1 MMSFHS
7 CSFGGYGLVI
17 IPEDRFID
25 IRKWTAKGKTHILEY
40 ISLKKQSVVIYNT
53 KRTVQKIRIGGKII
67 QCSSEKPSMIYLDKK
82 SDEESNKFYSKNFMK
97 GPFIK
102 WEMKGLPY

>member
-25 IRKWTAKGKTHILEY
+25 IRKWTAKGKTHILDPYPPNED
-40 ISLKKQSVVIYNT
+40 
-53 KRTVQKIRIGGKII
+53 
-67 QCSSEKPSMIYLDKK
+67 EKTYGQQAVSPL
-82 SDEESNKFYSKNFMK
+82 
-97 GPFIK
+97 
-102 WEMKGLPY
+102 